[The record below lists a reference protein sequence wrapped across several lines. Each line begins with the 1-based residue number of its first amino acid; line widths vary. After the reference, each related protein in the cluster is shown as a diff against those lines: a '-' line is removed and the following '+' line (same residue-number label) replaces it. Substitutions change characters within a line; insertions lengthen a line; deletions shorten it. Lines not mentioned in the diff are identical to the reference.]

1 MQKVCK
7 LFGSYRN
14 LSYLCS
20 VKIRNK
26 ILEATGMIQQKRTRE
41 EILAWLDRAR
51 QRKLAWE
58 KRMHERWAEEERLR
72 KAAEISDY
80 CH

>member
-1 MQKVCK
+1 
-7 LFGSYRN
+7 
-14 LSYLCS
+14 
-20 VKIRNK
+20 
-26 ILEATGMIQQKRTRE
+26 MIQQKRTRE

-72 KAAEISDY
+72 KAAEESHYYDIECVQVYECIRPSD
-80 CH
+80 H